1 MKTYPLYLNG
11 DFVTTEESLP
21 VVNPVSGEVAAR
33 ISFVDRERVGGA
45 IRDAHAAFNAWRSVT
60 AKSRGEL
67 LLRIVDEVER
77 RRAEI
82 ARVIT
87 LETGK
92 PLNQS
97 LGELATAVA
106 HLHWFAEEARRAC
119 GRVLP
124 PMVNGKRHLVI
135 KSPLGV
141 IGAITSWDSPF
152 ALAVRKVGAA
162 LAAGCTVVLKP
173 SEAAPLSVVSLAEC
187 IDAAKPMPNVF
198 QLVLAPA
205 ADVGLEFAENPLCR
219 KISFTG
225 STGTARTL
233 MACAARH
240 LKPLVLA
247 LGGQSPVIVFDDA
260 DLYAAVDGVVLAK
273 FRNSGQFALAAS
285 RIYVQR
291 GIYDR
296 FVETFVSRVREL
308 KLGDGLE
315 DGVDLGPL
323 QTRAA
328 VVRAQEHV
336 QDAVL
341 GGAKLLCG
349 GNPVLGAGFF
359 FEATVLSGVARGSL
373 CMQEETLAPIAPIC
387 AFDKEEEAVALAN
400 DSSHALGAYVF
411 TRDLP
416 RSFRLMDALEAGVIA
431 INDGLPLTSQAPFGG
446 TKMSGWGKELGP
458 EGIEEFLVTKHISI
472 GV

>member
-11 DFVTTEESLP
+11 DFVTTEASLP
-21 VVNPVSGEVAAR
+21 VVNPATGEVAAR
-33 ISFVDRERVGGA
+33 MSLVDRERVRVA
-45 IRDAHAAFNAWRSVT
+45 IEDAHKAFNAWRSVS

-67 LLRIVDEVER
+67 LLRILDEVER

-92 PLNQS
+92 PLSQS
-97 LGELATAVA
+97 LGEVATAVA
-106 HLHWFAEEARRAC
+106 HLHWFAEEARRAY
-119 GRVLP
+119 GRVVP

-141 IGAITSWDSPF
+141 IGAITSWDAPF

-173 SEAAPLSVVSLAEC
+173 SELTPLSAVALAEC
-187 IDAAKPMPNVF
+187 IDAAKSVPDLF

-205 ADVGLEFAENPLCR
+205 ADVGQEFAGHPLCR

-225 STGTARTL
+225 STGTARQL
-233 MACAARH
+233 ISYSSRQ
-240 LKPLVLA
+240 LKPLLLA
-247 LGGQSPVIVFDDA
+247 LGGQSPAIVFDDA
-260 DLYAAVDGVVLAK
+260 DLYAAVDGVMLAK
-273 FRNSGQFALAAS
+273 FRNAGQFALAAS
-285 RIYVQR
+285 RICVQR

-296 FVETFVSRVREL
+296 FVETLVSRVREL
-308 KLGDGLE
+308 KIGDGLE

-323 QTRAA
+323 QSRAA

-336 QDAVL
+336 ADAVL

-349 GNPVLGAGFF
+349 GNAVPGAGFF
-359 FEATVLSGVARGSL
+359 FEATVLAGVARGSL
-373 CMQEETLAPIAPIC
+373 CMQEEILAPIAPIC
-387 AFDKEEEAVALAN
+387 AFDKEDDAIELAN
-400 DSSHALGAYVF
+400 NSSHALGAYVF
-411 TRDLP
+411 TRDLT

-431 INDGLPLTSQAPFGG
+431 INDGLPLTSQAPLGG
-446 TKMSGWGKELGP
+446 TKLSGWGKELGT
-458 EGIEEFLVTKHISI
+458 EGIEEFMETKHISI
-472 GV
+472 GI